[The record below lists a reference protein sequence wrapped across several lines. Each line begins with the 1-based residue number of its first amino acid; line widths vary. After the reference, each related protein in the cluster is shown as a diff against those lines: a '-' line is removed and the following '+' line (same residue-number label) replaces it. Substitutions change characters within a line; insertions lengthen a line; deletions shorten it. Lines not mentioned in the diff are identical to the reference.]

1 MENNF
6 ATGAE
11 KKAAIRKV
19 RPCQIPT
26 GKALI
31 TISPH
36 MHIHFCVT
44 SIALLSFANSR
55 DICEQYARA
64 GTAIKA
70 LIESIR
76 NYQIP
81 VLLSKFGLLLA
92 ETHAFAR
99 RMSLSGAWQYLC
111 AFRVLHVK
119 LIFECLTNW
128 RSSMNRHVYANM
140 RRFLW
145 AALVVNHTG
154 VSDGNTKEVSAAF
167 FRQKG
172 FSPHPVI
179 PPEAANS
186 AARAPVETAARCASS
201 KS

>member
-1 MENNF
+1 
-6 ATGAE
+6 
-11 KKAAIRKV
+11 
-19 RPCQIPT
+19 
-26 GKALI
+26 
-31 TISPH
+31 

-81 VLLSKFGLLLA
+81 VLLSKFGLLLT

-119 LIFECLTNW
+119 LIFEGLTNW
-128 RSSMNRHVYANM
+128 RSWINRHVYANM

-154 VSDGNTKEVSAAF
+154 SVMEIRKRLAQLF
-167 FRQKG
+167 FGKFG
-172 FSPHPVI
+172 FLTHPVI

-186 AARAPVETAARCASS
+186 AARAHVETAARCASS